1 MESKVRSFVRKGE
14 VTKTGGAGGGYV
26 QAVGAKPGC
35 HGVSLVS
42 SGLDDLDHILPLR
55 NPLSLIVG
63 GGIPVGG
70 LVMVMEDIEAPHHMP
85 LLRFFMA
92 QGLVHSQPLFFATPL
107 PSPQAFLGT
116 LPAIASRSS
125 GAASD
130 NTKEGDLRIAWQYRR
145 FLNEQQALE
154 ERRYRYEFCNDF
166 DLRKPAERSL
176 FTGATIKCESLAR
189 GAHLDSLLD
198 HCRVFISNLAR
209 YTGEGQLVGR
219 LAFQSLCAPQCMQS
233 CTDWEML
240 RFLQS
245 LKSLLRVSNA
255 VALITFPATLLTPSM
270 AIRWQHLADI
280 LISVEAVLDDNKE
293 MAGMLT
299 DYPDILGFLRIHKLA
314 SINTQVP
321 TIPEAAMHAMKVVR
335 RKKLVLERLLFAPV
349 DATSGDSKTGG
360 AAGLLCGRPANASS
374 PLDF

>member
-1 MESKVRSFVRKGE
+1 
-14 VTKTGGAGGGYV
+14 
-26 QAVGAKPGC
+26 
-35 HGVSLVS
+35 
-42 SGLDDLDHILPLR
+42 
-55 NPLSLIVG
+55 
-63 GGIPVGG
+63 
-70 LVMVMEDIEAPHHMP
+70 
-85 LLRFFMA
+85 
-92 QGLVHSQPLFFATPL
+92 
-107 PSPQAFLGT
+107 
-116 LPAIASRSS
+116 
-125 GAASD
+125 
-130 NTKEGDLRIAWQYRR
+130 LRIAWQYRR

-154 ERRYRYEFCNDF
+154 ERRYRQQELASKSWSPASPSLPLSISGYEFCNDF

-189 GAHLDSLLD
+189 GAHMDSLLD

-209 YTGEGQLVGR
+209 PAGEGQLVGR